1 MEKYKANFDDD
12 VRLLDRFGRIDT
24 RTGEYARIIVEDAM
38 VHYLDTLQ
46 KSEIV
51 KDHR

>member
-1 MEKYKANFDDD
+1 MMTSDCLIGLEGLTHEQEN
-12 VRLLDRFGRIDT
+12 T
-24 RTGEYARIIVEDAM
+24 PRIIVEDAM

-51 KDHR
+51 KDHG